1 MLAKKFGKWICEMY
15 SIQTSPIRATA
26 WCPAA
31 TQLCNEGMGGGVHG
45 PEVSTLH
52 PSDKIC
58 EIYSVNSP
66 PHDLESPNISL
77 AGALCATLVVYVG
90 GKAGGRERRMRFAL
104 VLLGT
109 LGTP

>member
-1 MLAKKFGKWICEMY
+1 
-15 SIQTSPIRATA
+15 
-26 WCPAA
+26 
-31 TQLCNEGMGGGVHG
+31 MGRKG
-45 PEVSTLH
+45 STLH
-52 PSDKIC
+52 QFAKIC

>member
-31 TQLCNEGMGGGVHG
+31 TQLCNEGDGGVHG

-52 PSDKIC
+52 QFAKIC

-66 PHDLESPNISL
+66 PHDLESPNI
-77 AGALCATLVVYVG
+77 GVG
-90 GKAGGRERRMRFAL
+90 QSPVRGWESGWAEKEDAFCLGFARDPRDA
-104 VLLGT
+104 